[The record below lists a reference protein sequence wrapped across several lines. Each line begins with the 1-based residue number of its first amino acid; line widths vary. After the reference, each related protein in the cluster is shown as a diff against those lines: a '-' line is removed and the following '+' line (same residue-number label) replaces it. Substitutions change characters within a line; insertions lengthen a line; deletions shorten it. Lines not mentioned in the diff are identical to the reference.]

1 MAGVIGIGD
10 VSSKDTGRGSQLKTG
25 GMSRTYNTA
34 SKCRAG
40 QVYSARLKKCISKS
54 NNVLWSKLKETR

>member
-34 SKCRAG
+34 SKCKPG
-40 QVYSARLKKCISKS
+40 QAYSSRLKKCIAKS
-54 NNVLWSKLKETR
+54 GSTLWSKLK